1 MNKSLQAERGVTLLE
16 LVVVVAIVAILGT
29 VVLVNVTRA
38 RPRATLLSAT
48 TDLQGLIHGARQAA
62 LASGHDVIVM
72 LFPER
77 AENRPPRVVV
87 IEDPSFAFMSGGGAL
102 DFDGYDP
109 EVLAYPEGGRV
120 EYLDLPAGVEV
131 GPATGLGSALPEPLN
146 AIDVGVA
153 CSFCSTDSSNDRRGA
168 IRFDSR
174 GAATFYSENG
184 TKRPSGVGASFT
196 VTDRS
201 IGQRN
206 TFVILSSTGLVQ
218 VEQQHL

>member
-1 MNKSLQAERGVTLLE
+1 MTKNLHAERGVTLLE
-16 LVVVVAIVAILGT
+16 LVVVVAIIAIIGT

-38 RPRATLLSAT
+38 TPRATLASAT
-48 TDLQGLIHGARQAA
+48 VDLQGLIHGARQAA
-62 LASGHDVIVM
+62 LASGHDMIVM

-77 AENRPPRVVV
+77 EDDRPPRVVV
-87 IEDPSFAFMSGGGAL
+87 IEDPSFSFMSGGDAI

-109 EVLAYPEGGRV
+109 EALRYPVGGRV

-131 GPATGLGSALPEPLN
+131 GPATGLGSELPPPLDT
-146 AIDVGVA
+146 IEVRSA
-153 CSFCSTDSSNDRRGA
+153 CSFCSTEAPDNRRGA
-168 IRFDSR
+168 IRFDPR

-196 VTDRS
+196 LTDPRV
-201 IGQRN
+201 GQRN

-218 VEQQHL
+218 VEQRQ